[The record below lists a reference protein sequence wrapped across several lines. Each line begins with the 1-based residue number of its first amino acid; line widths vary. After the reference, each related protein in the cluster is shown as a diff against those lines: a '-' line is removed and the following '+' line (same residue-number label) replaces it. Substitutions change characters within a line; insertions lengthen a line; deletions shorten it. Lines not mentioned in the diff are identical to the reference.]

1 MPQGL
6 ISSGA
11 FGPTGGFGPAGLAR
25 CLARRALRARLLG
38 RPEAGLKPL
47 PVSGLPPLTFSGN
60 HTSLNDSTLGNSG
73 LFARPRCARYYMYQS
88 TVLYDMR
95 AERPSTFTQNPTV
108 Q

>member
-1 MPQGL
+1 MFARSISFRGIYATG

-47 PVSGLPPLTFSGN
+47 PVRGLPPLTFSGN
-60 HTSLNDSTLGNSG
+60 HKSLNDSTLGNSG
-73 LFARPRCARYYMYQS
+73 LFIYGPQAYA
-88 TVLYDMR
+88 
-95 AERPSTFTQNPTV
+95 
-108 Q
+108 

>member
-1 MPQGL
+1 MFARSISFRGIYATG

-47 PVSGLPPLTFSGN
+47 PVRGLPPLTFSGN
-60 HTSLNDSTLGNSG
+60 HKSLNDIRTIAHSEIAAYSHMVHRLTPKASPYLS
-73 LFARPRCARYYMYQS
+73 LIHI
-88 TVLYDMR
+88 
-95 AERPSTFTQNPTV
+95 
-108 Q
+108 

>member
-73 LFARPRCARYYMYQS
+73 LFSC
-88 TVLYDMR
+88 
-95 AERPSTFTQNPTV
+95 
-108 Q
+108 